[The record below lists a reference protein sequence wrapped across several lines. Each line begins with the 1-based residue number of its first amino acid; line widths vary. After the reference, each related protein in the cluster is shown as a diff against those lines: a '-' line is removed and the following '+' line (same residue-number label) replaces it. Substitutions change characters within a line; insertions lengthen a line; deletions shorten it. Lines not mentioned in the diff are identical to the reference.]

1 LSPFGFRRVAAQTLA
16 VILAFFTFVT
26 AIGKPHLA
34 AAASTGQITG
44 YVTDART
51 KAPLAGVTIAANSP
65 SARYSA
71 KTDANGHFAI
81 VGVDL
86 ETYTLSAQSPGYD
99 PYSLTGATVTA
110 DEAYRF
116 DVQLSR
122 PLRTITRT
130 VTRGRPTTSAFQPD
144 QTVDRYT
151 VNAQGIEQLL
161 GKTFNTNG
169 KELLAELPSVTIDR
183 NGTALIR
190 GGFSFQ
196 GGFQFEGIDYTEPN
210 KNLTNRFENVGSSY
224 LLNGVGSVEIIP
236 GGGDATHGN
245 TGTGLIAVT
254 AKRGTYPG
262 FGTLDFEGGLVGGAL
277 QQGFEYGFATPN
289 QRFSNYL
296 SYTSENSRYQYG
308 PYGTDPTSIIADP
321 TTQDPNLNTLFTS
334 AERRIYT
341 TAFFNKSRQS
351 SRDFLNNLV
360 FKFGKNANQTL
371 QFFIQSQNIHQ
382 DLNYGGYG
390 LLTAVPQ
397 KFFFYNNLLADPNQ
411 NANFDSL
418 SALFPQTGAAAFTQ
432 RFFTPVFG
440 ATPGQ
445 PLTAPETIDSPFSA
459 YKLEYDNNIAAT
471 TSLGVRF
478 YRTDNAATQ
487 VLPSQ
492 GLYTSAAGGIRRGF
506 TADVTRIIG
515 THHTVQVGGKY
526 EFSTPFG
533 ERTNYIDYTGVYGG
547 QYTSIG
553 TKGFNLGPFTHDILA
568 DFVQPQQAILDSGGG
583 VVSGNPLCLGYGP
596 PNKATLPQEHCGY
609 LNKYFKGGAPPLPG
623 ETEVPTAKQQS
634 YALYAQDTYAPSSK
648 IRALIGMRLDGYN
661 FLIPEDPLNPPA
673 VNGIRHQ
680 RLYEPHLGLTYKL
693 GLRDAVRANFGRTLI
708 IPLATFIGN
717 NINRAA
723 YAPFAKI
730 PSFDSVTGQ
739 AATYC
744 GPGSSQ
750 TILGRTYFVGSQTCA
765 SYADQLYWLTRNAR
779 FSTQDAIA
787 YPLRG
792 STFTNYDFSYSHEF
806 KSGVAFKLTPFYRVG
821 YDVVETSQTLLGIEA
836 ATGSQQLSPQ
846 IESNLGTQRATG
858 VEFEATSPLRA
869 TGLTGTLSATYIN
882 QIGNDPPGEY
892 LPTASVQLGKL
903 YRSPNLAPFQSTLA
917 LTYRTKWGLR
927 VNPIV
932 NFASGYPYG
941 AGTYAAFTINGTPY
955 YIPYT
960 DALLTNQYAAI
971 LSAATVNPQN
981 PGLLTNPNL
990 SALRGLDSASA
1001 GPGSFLSHPQIN
1013 TTITAELT
1021 PTNGRKGL
1029 TYGVSIANLFDR
1041 TASLPYAN
1049 LGRNCVLVVTG
1060 LCASDGRPS
1069 VVDTFHNGL
1078 TTVGSATSPYVVYP
1092 NQPPVTV
1099 RAYLQ
1104 AGF

>member
-1 LSPFGFRRVAAQTLA
+1 M
-16 VILAFFTFVT
+16 
-26 AIGKPHLA
+26 AIGEPCPA
-34 AAASTGQITG
+34 SAASTGQITG

-51 KAPLAGVTIAANSP
+51 KAPLANVTIAANSP

-71 KTDANGHFAI
+71 QTDANGHFAI

-86 ETYTLSAQSPGYD
+86 ETYTLSAQLSGYD

-262 FGTLDFEGGLVGGAL
+262 FGTIDFEGGLVGGAL

-289 QRFSNYL
+289 QRVSNYL
-296 SYTSENSRYQYG
+296 SYTAENSRYQYG
-308 PYGTDPTSIIADP
+308 PYGTDPTSILADP
-321 TTQDPNLNTLFTS
+321 TTQDPNLSSIFTS
-334 AERRIYT
+334 PQRRIYT
-341 TAFFNKSRQS
+341 TAFFNKSRQT
-351 SRDFLNNLV
+351 SRDFLDNFVL
-360 FKFGKNANQTL
+360 KFGKNANQTL
-371 QFFIQSQNIHQ
+371 QFFIQSQNVHQ
-382 DLNYGGYG
+382 DLDYGGYG

-397 KFFFYNNLLADPNQ
+397 QFYFSNNQLADPNQ
-411 NANFDSL
+411 TSL
-418 SALFPQTGAAAFTQ
+418 NSLTFLFTPPPNGLQTGIPPSFLQQVFAPA
-432 RFFTPVFG
+432 FG

-445 PLTAPETIDSPFSA
+445 PLTSPETIDSPFSA
-459 YKLEYDNNIAAT
+459 YKLEYDNNVGAS
-471 TSLGVRF
+471 TSLGVRA

-492 GLYTSAAGGIRRGF
+492 GIYTSAAGGIRRGF
-506 TADVTRIIG
+506 TADVTRVVG
-515 THHTVQVGGKY
+515 AHHTIQIGGKY
-526 EFSTPFG
+526 EFATPFG
-533 ERTNYIDYTGVYGG
+533 ERTNFIDYTGVYGG
-547 QYTSIG
+547 QYAPLGPNIT
-553 TKGFNLGPFTHDILA
+553 NLGPFTHDILA
-568 DFVQPQQAILDSGGG
+568 DFVKPTAA
-583 VVSGNPLCLGYGP
+583 NPFCIGYGL
-596 PNKATLPQEHCGY
+596 KTSTLPPQENCGY
-609 LNKYFKGGAPPLPG
+609 LYKYFKTTPFLPG
-623 ETEVPTAKQQS
+623 ETEIPTARQQS

-648 IRALIGMRLDGYN
+648 VRALLGLRLDGYN
-661 FLIPEDPLNPPA
+661 FLIPSDPLNPPA
-673 VNGIRHQ
+673 IDGIRHQ
-680 RLYEPHLGLTYKL
+680 RLYEPHIGLTYKL
-693 GLRDAVRANFGRTLI
+693 GTRDAVRANFGRTLI

-717 NINRAA
+717 NIDRAS
-723 YAPFAKI
+723 FAAFRNV
-730 PSFDSVTGQ
+730 PSFDSVTGKT
-739 AATYC
+739 ATYC
-744 GPGSSQ
+744 GPGK
-750 TILGRTYFVGSQTCA
+750 TTTLLGGTYFVGSQACA
-765 SYADQLYWLTRNAR
+765 NYADQLYWLVRNAR
-779 FSTQDAIA
+779 FSPLESVA

-806 KSGVAFKLTPFYRVG
+806 KSGVALKLTPFYRVG
-821 YDVVETSQTLLGIEA
+821 YDVVETSQTLLGIDP
-836 ATGSQQLSPQ
+836 ATGSQQLTPQ

-858 VEFEATSPLRA
+858 IEFEATSPLRQ
-869 TGLTGTLSATYIN
+869 TGLTGTFSATYIN

-971 LSAATVNPQN
+971 LSAATVNPQS
-981 PGLLTNPNL
+981 PGLITNPNL
-990 SALRGLDSASA
+990 SALRGLDTAQA
-1001 GPGSFLSHPQIN
+1001 GPGSFLSRPQIN

-1021 PTNGRKGL
+1021 PQAGRKGL

-1041 TASLPYAN
+1041 VSSLPYAN

-1060 LCASDGRPS
+1060 LCASDGRAS
-1069 VVDTFHNGL
+1069 VVDTFHSGL
-1078 TTVGSATSPYVVYP
+1078 TTVGSANSPYVVYP
-1092 NQPPVTV
+1092 NQPPTTV
-1099 RAYLQ
+1099 RAYIQ